1 MTFVTRHI
9 ILVIALCLISAS
21 TIARPKIGLALGGG
35 GAKGSAHIGVLKVLE
50 QHNIPIDYIAGTS
63 IGSVI
68 GGMYA
73 TGLRADE
80 IEAIMLST
88 PWAHGYSD
96 QIPRQDLPWRI
107 KQQKDQFNIPLEM
120 GVKDYQIKMP
130 SGLLYG
136 QGATKL
142 LREAIGEHPNFESF
156 DDLAIPY
163 RAIATDLVSYQ
174 SVVID
179 KGSLFAAMRASSSI
193 PGALAPEEINGL
205 VLVDGGITK
214 NLPVDVVRDM
224 GADIIIAVD
233 IGSDLQPK
241 AALKSTFA
249 IISQLSSFLTSSNT
263 IEQRSLL
270 SDQDLLIKPDIDGLS
285 TTDWSTIEVGINRGE
300 QAAKQHG
307 KQLIKLSLDTA
318 EYDHYLAQVK
328 TDRQRLV
335 SRIDK
340 PVNAIT
346 LYKTSSISDELI
358 LDNLNIELDKKND
371 AIQITQAIDRVYSI
385 DKFQRVEALTIIED
399 EQKTLRVIA
408 EEKSWGPNFLQFGI
422 GWEDDLDS
430 NSDLNFDIAYTMGN
444 LTANGGEL
452 RSELEMGTQRSFDT
466 EFYWPL
472 DITRHF
478 YSSSRYLYKSFK
490 LNLYVPNNPLI
501 PIDHQ
506 YHSISQG
513 IGYNYIKEGFVELG
527 LTTDLGKFSDPIF
540 LEGSINY
547 LTYGGYLKFGF
558 DTLDS
563 INFPTQ
569 GTYLSFSSYFR
580 NEEVDDHSVIEKQ
593 SNSNAIQSLVVDLS
607 WKSAVNF
614 GNHAFV
620 AKAAYSEAFTED
632 KNESIYISYLGGFL
646 NLSGY
651 QKDALVGTKK
661 AFTAAIYQFDLGRSL
676 FLLES
681 LPLYLGLSLESG
693 NVWQQE
699 QNINHNDF
707 VVSGSLYLGADTSL
721 GPVALGYGRN
731 HEDTD
736 AFYFYLGKNF

>member
-1 MTFVTRHI
+1 MTRFLI
-9 ILVIALCLISAS
+9 IIFSFLLISETA
-21 TIARPKIGLALGGG
+21 IARPKIGLALGGG

-80 IEAIMLST
+80 IEKIMLST
-88 PWAHGYSD
+88 PWADGYSD
-96 QIPRQDLPWRI
+96 QIPRQYLPWRI

-120 GVKDYQIKMP
+120 GVKDYQIKIP

-142 LREAIGEHPNFESF
+142 LREAIGEHPNFASF
-156 DDLAIPY
+156 DNLAIPY

-174 SVVID
+174 TVVID

-193 PGALAPEEINGL
+193 PGALAPEHIDEL
-205 VLVDGGITK
+205 LLVDGGITK

-241 AALKSTFA
+241 EALESTFA
-249 IISQLSSFLTSSNT
+249 IITQLSSFLTTSNT
-263 IEQRSLL
+263 IAQRSLL
-270 SDQDLLIKPDIDGLS
+270 SDQDILINPDIDGLS
-285 TTDWSTIEVGINRGE
+285 TTDWSTVEVGISRGE
-300 QAAKQHG
+300 QAANQ
-307 KQLIKLSLDTA
+307 QARLLLKLSLNDVDYGSYVTQIQTA
-318 EYDHYLAQVK
+318 
-328 TDRQRLV
+328 RQALIR
-335 SRIDK
+335 RIDK
-340 PVNAIT
+340 PIT
-346 LYKTSSISDELI
+346 NIALYKTSLISDELL
-358 LDNLNIELDKKND
+358 LDLLSIELGGEND
-371 AIQITQAIDRVYSI
+371 TTQITQAIDRLYAI
-385 DKFQRVEALTIIED
+385 DKFQRVEAITTIKD
-399 EQKTLRVIA
+399 EEKTLQVIA
-408 EEKSWGPNFLQFGI
+408 EDKSWGPNFLQFGI

-430 NSDLNFDIAYTMGN
+430 NSDLNFDIAYTIGN
-444 LTANGGEL
+444 LTDNGGEL
-452 RSELEMGTQRSFDT
+452 RSELEMGTQRSIGS
-466 EFYWPL
+466 EFYWP
-472 DITRHF
+472 IGTKRHF
-478 YSSSRYLYKSFK
+478 YSSSRYNYKSFK
-490 LNLYVPNNPLI
+490 LNLYVPNNPLT

-506 YHSISQG
+506 FHSISQG
-513 IGYNYIKEGFVELG
+513 IGYNYIQEGMIELG
-527 LTTDLGKFSDPIF
+527 LTSDIGKFSDPIF
-540 LEGSINY
+540 LDGTINY

-569 GTYLSFSSYFR
+569 GTYFSFSSYFR
-580 NEEVDDHSVIEKQ
+580 NEDVDDHSVIEKQ
-593 SNSNAIQSLVVDLS
+593 TQSNTIKSLLVDLN

-632 KNESIYISYLGGFL
+632 ENESIYLSYLGGFL

-651 QKDALVGTKK
+651 KKDALVGTKK

-676 FLLES
+676 FYPES

-693 NVWQQE
+693 NVWQQD
-699 QNINHNDF
+699 QDINHDDF

>member
-1 MTFVTRHI
+1 MTRFLI
-9 ILVIALCLISAS
+9 IIFSFFLISETA
-21 TIARPKIGLALGGG
+21 IARPKIGLALGGG

-88 PWAHGYSD
+88 PWADGYSD
-96 QIPRQDLPWRI
+96 QIPRQYLPWRI

-120 GVKDYQIKMP
+120 GVKDYQIKIP

-136 QGATKL
+136 QGATRL
-142 LREAIGEHPNFESF
+142 LREAIGEHPNFASF
-156 DDLAIPY
+156 DNLAIPY

-179 KGSLFAAMRASSSI
+179 KGSIFAAMRASSSI
-193 PGALAPEEINGL
+193 PGALAPEEIDGL

-241 AALKSTFA
+241 EALEGTFA
-249 IISQLSSFLTSSNT
+249 IISQLSSFLTNSNT
-263 IEQRSLL
+263 VAQRSLL
-270 SDQDLLIKPDIDGLS
+270 SDQDILIKPDINGLS
-285 TTDWSTIEVGINRGE
+285 TTDWSTIEVGISRGE
-300 QAAKQHG
+300 QAATQHIG
-307 KQLIKLSLDTA
+307 SLIELSLNDVDYDNYITQIQTA
-318 EYDHYLAQVK
+318 
-328 TDRQRLV
+328 RQGLI

-340 PVNAIT
+340 PIANIA
-346 LYKTSSISDELI
+346 LYKKSLISDALI
-358 LDNLNIELDKKND
+358 LDHLNVELGKKND
-371 AIQITQAIDRVYSI
+371 AMQITQAIDRLFSI
-385 DKFQRVEALTIIED
+385 NEFQRVEALTIIKDED
-399 EQKTLRVIA
+399 KTLQVIA

-466 EFYWPL
+466 EFYWPI
-472 DITRHF
+472 DTKRHF
-478 YSSSRYLYKSFK
+478 YSSSRYIYKSFK
-490 LNLYVPNNPLI
+490 LNLYVSNTPLI

-506 YHSISQG
+506 FHSISQG
-513 IGYNYIKEGFVELG
+513 IGYNYIQEGILELG
-527 LTTDLGKFSDPIF
+527 LTSDLGKFSDPI
-540 LEGSINY
+540 LLDGTINY
-547 LTYGGYLKFGF
+547 LTYGGYFKFAF

-569 GTYLSFSSYFR
+569 GTYFTFNTYLR
-580 NEEVDDHSVIEKQ
+580 NEEVDDHSVIAKPTG
-593 SNSNAIQSLVVDLS
+593 SNTIKSLVVDLN

-632 KNESIYISYLGGFL
+632 ENESIYISYLGGFL

-693 NVWQQE
+693 NVWQQD
-699 QNINHNDF
+699 QDINHDDF